1 MHHRPNRL
9 LLTLAVVF
17 ACQPMVAQASVVCE
31 SLRLRLASEPEV
43 MADISEMRRYSGAI
57 ARQNLEIRRVRYDMR
72 RLRCDGSIIE
82 YRPDGGSDCRELSTA
97 LARMES
103 NKRMLVDKRD
113 ALRATGAA
121 DNPMRQRLL
130 AALEANG
137 CNAEAPR
144 ETETEASVAP
154 SDALTRP
161 VETGRD
167 FADSDRFQ
175 AFTGRGNL
183 RTLCVRTCDG
193 AFFPISSSTSPLNF
207 RRDAQICEQMCPQTE
222 TELYYHSMRTEE
234 SADMVSAE
242 TGRPYRMLPTAF
254 AYLNRPSGEKSEC
267 GCDLSAYY
275 RRMQERGSASA
286 APGSDK
292 AIVAIGRTAEANA
305 AVKAK
310 PPAAAV
316 PQERAY
322 DPQAAA
328 VRKVGPTFLPSGS
341 DTIDLRNPAVD
352 GPQPLQD

>member
-57 ARQNLEIRRVRYDMR
+57 ARQNLEIRKVRYDMR
-72 RLRCDGSIIE
+72 RLHCDGSIIE

-113 ALRATGAA
+113 ALRTTGAA

-154 SDALTRP
+154 SGALTRP

-167 FADSDRFQ
+167 FTDPDRFQ
-175 AFTGRGNL
+175 AFTGPGNL

-292 AIVAIGRTAEANA
+292 AIVEIGRGAEANA

>member
-1 MHHRPNRL
+1 
-9 LLTLAVVF
+9 
-17 ACQPMVAQASVVCE
+17 MVAQASVVCE

-43 MADISEMRRYSGAI
+43 MADTSEMRRYSGAI
-57 ARQNLEIRRVRYDMR
+57 ARQNLEIRKVRYDMR

-113 ALRATGAA
+113 ALRMTGAA

-167 FADSDRFQ
+167 FAEPDRFQ

-292 AIVAIGRTAEANA
+292 AIVEIGRGAEANA